1 MSDTEI
7 TFSSGDVTL
16 HGSLRV
22 PVSMRGPV
30 PAVLLLAGS
39 GPTDRNG
46 DSALLPGSI
55 GTLRHLADVLE
66 RKGFASLRYD
76 KFGSGTTGLGPY
88 SVEDV
93 ADLGF
98 STFIDHASDALAFLG
113 SQRGVDPKRLYVVGH
128 SEGALIALSLAQD
141 NDSIAGLGL
150 LEPLAVRLLDLLT
163 AQIDAQ
169 LDAVVAAGQ
178 LPVQIADELRVALT
192 GAVESLRADGTL
204 SDALPEPLRN
214 AGLVPAN
221 AKALAEEDALD
232 PRMLA
237 AQVAGDLPVLT
248 TVSSKDIQ
256 VRVEDVDAL
265 DAALV
270 HTRLTSLHMTRTNH
284 VLKDIGDQQSTGA
297 DYVADLPFS
306 DEFTSGFGSWLDKL
320 RG

>member
-16 HGSLRV
+16 HGSVRV
-22 PVSMRGPV
+22 PVSIRGAV
-30 PAVLLLAGS
+30 PGVLLLAGS

-66 RKGFASLRYD
+66 KRGFASLRYD
-76 KFGSGTTGLGPY
+76 KLGSGVTGLGPY
-88 SVEDV
+88 DVEDV

-98 STFIDHASDALAFLG
+98 STFIDAASAGLDFLAG
-113 SQRGVDPKRLYVVGH
+113 QRGVNADRLYVVGH
-128 SEGALIALSLAQD
+128 SEGALIALTLAQD
-141 NDSIAGLGL
+141 NPRIRGIGL

-169 LDAVVAAGQ
+169 LDAVVIAQ
-178 LPVQIADELRVALT
+178 KLPVQIADELRLALT

-204 SDALPEPLRN
+204 SDNLPDPLRN

-237 AQVAGDLPVLT
+237 AQIDGDLPVL
-248 TVSSKDIQ
+248 SSASTKDIQ
-256 VRVEDVDAL
+256 IRIEDVDAL
-265 DAALV
+265 DDALV
-270 HTRLTSLHMTRTNH
+270 HTRLTKLRMTHTNH
-284 VLKDIGDQQSTGA
+284 VLKDIGTQQSTGA

-306 DEFTSGFGSWLDKL
+306 EEFTAGFEAWLKSL
-320 RG
+320 

>member
-7 TFSSGDVTL
+7 TFSSGDVSL

-22 PVSMRGPV
+22 PVSIKGPV

-46 DSALLPGSI
+46 DSALLPGPI

-66 RKGFASLRYD
+66 DNGFASLRYD
-76 KFGSGTTGLGPY
+76 KLGSGVTGLGPY
-88 SVEDV
+88 DVEDV
-93 ADLGF
+93 AGLGF
-98 STFIDHASDALAFLG
+98 STFIDAATEAVTVLAG
-113 SQRGVDPKRLYVVGH
+113 QRGVDAERVYVVGH
-128 SEGALIALSLAQD
+128 SEGALIALALAQ
-141 NDSIAGLGL
+141 NDERIKGLAL

-169 LDAVVAAGQ
+169 LDAVVAAKQ
-178 LPVQIADELRVALT
+178 LPVQIADELRLALT

-204 SDALPEPLRN
+204 PGDLPEPLRN

-221 AKALAEEDALD
+221 AKALAEEDDLD

-237 AQVAGDLPVLT
+237 AQIRGGMPVLT
-248 TVSSKDIQ
+248 SVSAKDIQ
-256 VRVEDVDAL
+256 VRIEDVDAL
-265 DAALV
+265 DSALV
-270 HTRLTSLHMTRTNH
+270 HTALTSLRMSRTNH

-297 DYVADLPFS
+297 DYVADLPYS
-306 DEFTSGFGSWLDKL
+306 DEFTDGFVAWLKSL
-320 RG
+320 

>member
-16 HGSLRV
+16 HGSVRV
-22 PVSMRGPV
+22 PVSIRGAV
-30 PAVLLLAGS
+30 PGVLLLAGS

-66 RKGFASLRYD
+66 MRGFASLRYD
-76 KFGSGTTGLGPY
+76 KLGSGVTGLGPY
-88 SVEDV
+88 DVEDV

-98 STFIDHASDALAFLG
+98 STFIDAASAALDFLG
-113 SQRGVDPKRLYVVGH
+113 SQRGVNSDRLYVVGH

-141 NDSIAGLGL
+141 NPRIRGIGL

-169 LDAVVAAGQ
+169 LDAVVIAQ
-178 LPVQIADELRVALT
+178 KLPVQIADELRLALT

-204 SDALPEPLRN
+204 SDNLPEPLRN

-237 AQVAGDLPVLT
+237 AQIDGDLPVL
-248 TVSSKDIQ
+248 SSASTKDIQ
-256 VRVEDVDAL
+256 IRIEDVDAL
-265 DAALV
+265 DDALV
-270 HTRLTSLHMTRTNH
+270 HTRLTKLRMTHTNH
-284 VLKDIGDQQSTGA
+284 VLKDIGTQQSTGA

-306 DEFTSGFGSWLDKL
+306 EEFTTGFEAWLKSL
-320 RG
+320 

>member
-16 HGSLRV
+16 HGSVRV
-22 PVSMRGPV
+22 PVSIRGAV
-30 PAVLLLAGS
+30 PGVLLLAGS

-66 RKGFASLRYD
+66 KRGFASLRYD
-76 KFGSGTTGLGPY
+76 KLGSGVTGLGPY
-88 SVEDV
+88 DVEDV

-98 STFIDHASDALAFLG
+98 STFIDAASAALDFLG
-113 SQRGVDPKRLYVVGH
+113 SQRGVDADRLYVVGH

-141 NDSIAGLGL
+141 NPRIRGIGL

-169 LDAVVAAGQ
+169 LDAVVIAQ
-178 LPVQIADELRVALT
+178 KLPVQIADELRLALT

-204 SDALPEPLRN
+204 SDNLPEPLRN

-237 AQVAGDLPVLT
+237 AQIDGDLPVL
-248 TVSSKDIQ
+248 SSASTKDIQ
-256 VRVEDVDAL
+256 IRIEDVDAL
-265 DAALV
+265 DDALV
-270 HTRLTSLHMTRTNH
+270 HTRLTKLRMTHTNH
-284 VLKDIGDQQSTGA
+284 VLKDIGTQQSTGA

-306 DEFTSGFGSWLDKL
+306 EEFTAGFEAWLKSL
-320 RG
+320 

>member
-16 HGSLRV
+16 HGSLRI
-22 PVSMRGPV
+22 PVSIRGAV
-30 PAVLLLAGS
+30 PAVLILAGS

-46 DSALLPGSI
+46 DSALLPGPI

-66 RKGFASLRYD
+66 DNGFASLRYD
-76 KFGSGTTGLGPY
+76 KLGSGVTGLGPY
-88 SVEDV
+88 DVEDV

-98 STFIDHASDALAFLG
+98 STFTDAAADALGFLA
-113 SQRGVDPKRLYVVGH
+113 SQRGVDADRVYVVGH
-128 SEGALIALSLAQD
+128 SEGALIALALAQ
-141 NDSIAGLGL
+141 NDDRIKGIAL

-169 LDAVVAAGQ
+169 LDAVVAGGQ
-178 LPVQIADELRVALT
+178 LPVQIADELRLALT

-204 SDALPEPLRN
+204 SDNLPEPLRN
-214 AGLVPAN
+214 AGLVSAN

-232 PRMLA
+232 PQMLA
-237 AQVAGDLPVLT
+237 AQIGGDLPVLT
-248 TVSSKDIQ
+248 SVSSKDIQ
-256 VRVEDVDAL
+256 VRVADVDAL

-270 HTRLTSLHMTRTNH
+270 HTRLTSLRMSRTNH

-297 DYVADLPFS
+297 DYIADLPFS
-306 DEFTSGFGSWLDKL
+306 DEFTDGFREWLKSL
-320 RG
+320 

>member
-16 HGSLRV
+16 HGSVRV
-22 PVSMRGPV
+22 PVSMRRGAV
-30 PAVLLLAGS
+30 PGVLLLAGS

-46 DSALLPGSI
+46 DSALLPGPI

-66 RKGFASLRYD
+66 RHGFASLRYD
-76 KFGSGTTGLGPY
+76 KLGSGVTGLGPY
-88 SVEDV
+88 DVEDV

-98 STFIDHASDALAFLG
+98 STFIDAASAGLDFLAG
-113 SQRGVDPKRLYVVGH
+113 QRGVNADHLYVVGH
-128 SEGALIALSLAQD
+128 SEGALIALALAQD
-141 NDSIAGLGL
+141 NPRIRGIGL

-169 LDAVVAAGQ
+169 LDAVVIAQ
-178 LPVQIADELRVALT
+178 KLPVQIADELRLALT

-204 SDALPEPLRN
+204 SDNLPEPLRN

-237 AQVAGDLPVLT
+237 AQVDGDLPVL
-248 TVSSKDIQ
+248 SSASTKDIQ
-256 VRVEDVDAL
+256 VRIEDVDAL
-265 DAALV
+265 DDALV
-270 HTRLTSLHMTRTNH
+270 HTRLTSLRMTHTNH

-297 DYVADLPFS
+297 DYIADLPFS
-306 DEFTSGFGSWLDKL
+306 EEFTSGFEAWLKTL
-320 RG
+320 